1 VNDFTC
7 PQWHDLAMDFA
18 DHGDYCRKVGRA
30 ADSREG
36 SPFGDVGIMVS
47 HETVA
52 RVRRSLKKRARQAD
66 RAAVEESL
74 D

>member
-1 VNDFTC
+1 MKPYGMTIGSHYTHEMR
-7 PQWHDLAMDFA
+7 PRSGMIEHQ
-18 DHGDYCRKVGRA
+18 
-30 ADSREG
+30 G